1 MGQHIEAL
9 RIRPLRAEETPPYEL
24 LLLAD
29 PSKPLVD
36 AYLSAGT
43 CHVAELGGE
52 TIGVFVLLEKHAGTL
67 EIMNIAVAER
77 YQGRGFGQALL
88 AEAVEE
94 ARRRGAVFMEIG
106 TGNSGFQQ
114 LYLYQKCGFRMVAID
129 HDFFVRNYEEPIVEN
144 GIPCRDMVRLR
155 MALTEAPGESS
166 VRGHAHD

>member
-1 MGQHIEAL
+1 M
-9 RIRPLRAEETPPYEL
+9 RPLGFDEEPPYEL

-36 AYLSAGT
+36 GYLSKGS
-43 CHVAELGGE
+43 CHVAELDGE

-77 YQGRGFGQALL
+77 YQGRGFGKALL
-88 AEAVEE
+88 AAAVEE
-94 ARRRGAVFMEIG
+94 ARRRGAAFMEIG

-114 LYLYQKCGFRMVAID
+114 LYMYQKCGFRMMSID

-155 MALTEAPGESS
+155 MALAEAADDTEAKGE
-166 VRGHAHD
+166 RA